1 MGLGFED
8 DVTQPT
14 GFGPPRRLR
23 SALLVPF
30 AIVACST
37 DEPLDQKVDD
47 PIAALSATPSRGV
60 APFEVVFDASQ
71 SRDPAFPTASLVG
84 RFDFDGDGNYDA
96 DAVELKSTHRY
107 ETAGTYV
114 AKVLVTS
121 TEGRTAFAT
130 TSIEVIAN
138 TAPTALL
145 SYSPGDGNAPLG
157 VNFDASGSNDPDQ
170 DAATLE
176 VRFDFEGDGTFD
188 TEYAAAKL
196 GSHTFNTAG
205 EYFPTVEVRD
215 RAGAIGTFR
224 AQAPLVIRFGAN
236 LAADTNRDGKIDD
249 ADELDEDSWTEAHG
263 ALFLANLD
271 DDDNNGR
278 QDARD
283 TAVNGNEDV
292 RDLVPV
298 IIRRHGGVVDGRDT
312 ATLSLEPAGA
322 KNNVRVFLQSGG
334 RLASLISPEGNAQ
347 VTIAPND
354 LLAGDLQL
362 YVEGLNTRTAVWDGR
377 ANLRLAITVDGQLQE
392 DVVSLRVA
400 PVIFTDNLQ
409 EARALFVMRIS
420 DRRLGENLAF
430 ADVLRSDLPNGVE
443 LIEADQYVFGG
454 DRWIQDNMQAGYQL
468 IVGPGGTVLEMPTFA
483 QLQRPTGQ
491 GGLEAYVPEAFL
503 APDRGYFYPGRSRDT
518 SLNYGGNLEVMAPFE
533 NSEVSY
539 PLGRLVIGGGNLGT
553 LGGVAFEDHMGEV
566 QRNWLNAQGVQGPAV
581 EISSEWLAVG
591 HIDETFQIVPY
602 PQAATGAKPYKV
614 VYASPNLARQLL
626 LEVQSAGGGNRAVF
640 AGRQTQTTVD
650 AILEDP
656 ALMALN
662 DAAQAR
668 LDTNKAILKAEL
680 DLKDEDFVEVPVMF
694 EGFDFDGL
702 DLVAALNPGIQN
714 LVTTNNTLFVPDPE
728 GPIGADGKDVWRKSA
743 DATLSGLGVEPIF
756 VDVFDSYHLNLGEAH
771 CGTNVLAV
779 PYSTPWWTAAVGP
792 RNR

>member
-1 MGLGFED
+1 MGQGFED
-8 DVTQPT
+8 DVTQST
-14 GFGPPRRLR
+14 GFGPSRRLL
-23 SALLVPF
+23 SAFVASLAL
-30 AIVACST
+30 VACSK
-37 DEPLDQKVDD
+37 DEPLDQQIDA
-47 PIAALSATPSRGV
+47 PIAALSAAPSRGV
-60 APFEVVFDASQ
+60 APFEVNFDATQ
-71 SRDPAFPTASLVG
+71 SRDPAFPTATLQA
-84 RFDFDGDGNYDA
+84 RFDFDGDGNFDA
-96 DAVELKSTHRY
+96 DAVELKGSHRY
-107 ETAGTYV
+107 ETAGTFV
-114 AKVLVTS
+114 AKVLITS
-121 TEGRTAFAT
+121 TEGRTAIAT

-138 TAPTALL
+138 TAPTAAL
-145 SYSPGDGNAPLG
+145 SYSPGDGNAPLL
-157 VNFDASGSNDPDQ
+157 VNFDASASSDPDQ

-188 TEYAAAKL
+188 GEYSATKL
-196 GSHTFNTAG
+196 ASHTFNTAG
-205 EYFPTVEVRD
+205 DYFPTVEVRD

-224 AQAPLVIRFGAN
+224 AQTALVVRFGAN
-236 LAADTNRDGKIDD
+236 LAADTNRDGAIDD
-249 ADELDEDSWTEAHG
+249 ADEQDEDTWTEAHG

-271 DDDNNGR
+271 DDDSNGR

-292 RDLVPV
+292 KDLVQV
-298 IIRRHGGVVDGRDT
+298 IIRRHGGVVDGRDS

-347 VTIAPND
+347 VTIAPAD
-354 LLAGDLQL
+354 LLAGDLNL

-377 ANLRLAITVDGQLQE
+377 ASLRLAVTVDGQVQE

-409 EARALFVMRIS
+409 AARALFVMRIS

-430 ADVLRSDLPNGVE
+430 ADALRADLPNGVE
-443 LIEADQYVFGG
+443 LIEADQYVFGA

-468 IVGPGGTVLEMPTFA
+468 IVGPGGAVLEMPTFA

-491 GGLEAYVPEAFL
+491 GGLETYVPEAFL
-503 APDRGYFYPGRSRDT
+503 APDHGYYYPGRSRDT
-518 SLNYGGNLEVMAPFE
+518 SLNYGGNLEVMPPFE
-533 NSEVSY
+533 NGEVSY

-591 HIDETFQIVPY
+591 HIDETFQIVPF
-602 PQAATGAKPYKV
+602 PQASANAKPYKV
-614 VYASPNLARQLL
+614 VYASPTLARQLL
-626 LEVQSAGGGNRAVF
+626 LELQAAGGGDRTVF

-650 AILEDP
+650 AILGDA

-668 LDTNKAILKAEL
+668 LDTNKETLKAEL

-694 EGFDFDGL
+694 EGYDFDGL
-702 DLVAALNPGIQN
+702 VLVAALNPGIQN
-714 LVTTNNTLFVPDPE
+714 LVTTNTTLFVPDPE
-728 GPIGADGKDVWRKSA
+728 GPTGADGKDIWKKSA
-743 DATLSGLGVEPIF
+743 DGTLSGLGVEAIF

-779 PYSTPWWTAAVGP
+779 PYSTPWWTATIGP

>member
-8 DVTQPT
+8 DVTQST
-14 GFGPPRRLR
+14 GFGPPRRLWI
-23 SALLVPF
+23 ALLPSLAF
-30 AIVACST
+30 AACST
-37 DEPLDQKVDD
+37 DEPLDQQVPA
-47 PIAALSATPSRGV
+47 PIAALSATPTRGV
-60 APFEVVFDASQ
+60 APFEVNFDATQ
-71 SRDPAFPTASLVG
+71 SRDPAFPTAALAG
-84 RFDFDGDGNYDA
+84 RFDFEGDGTYDA
-96 DAVELKSTHRY
+96 DAVELKASHRY
-107 ETAGTYV
+107 ETPGTFV
-114 AKVLVTS
+114 AKVLITS
-121 TEGRTAFAT
+121 TEGRTAIAS

-138 TAPTALL
+138 TAPTAAL
-145 SYSPGDGNAPLG
+145 SYSPGEGNAPLV
-157 VNFDASGSNDPDQ
+157 VNLDASGSSDPDQ

-188 TEYAAAKL
+188 GEFSTTKL
-196 GSHTFNTAG
+196 ADHTYSAAG

-215 RAGAIGTFR
+215 RAGAIGSFR
-224 AQAPLVIRFGAN
+224 SQSPLVVRFGAN
-236 LAADTNRDGKIDD
+236 LAADTNRDGTIDD
-249 ADELDEDSWTEAHG
+249 ADELDEESWTEAHG

-283 TAVNGNEDV
+283 TAVNGNDDV

-298 IIRRHGGVVDGRDT
+298 IIRRHGGVVEGRDS

-347 VTIAPND
+347 VTIALGD

-362 YVEGLNTRTAVWDGR
+362 YVEGLNTRTALWDGR
-377 ANLRLAITVDGQLQE
+377 ANLRLAVTVDGQVQE

-430 ADVLRSDLPNGVE
+430 ADALRAELPNGVE
-443 LIEADQYVFGG
+443 LIEADQYIFGG

-468 IVGPGGTVLEMPTFA
+468 IVGPGGAVLEMPTFA

-491 GGLEAYVPEAFL
+491 GGLETYVPEAFL
-503 APDRGYFYPGRSRDT
+503 GPDRGYFYPGRSRDT

-533 NSEVSY
+533 NNELSY
-539 PLGRLVIGGGNLGT
+539 PFGRLIIGGGNLGT
-553 LGGVAFEDHMGEV
+553 LGGVAFEDHMGDV

-591 HIDETFQIVPY
+591 HIDETFQIVPF
-602 PQAATGAKPYKV
+602 PQASANAKPYKV
-614 VYASPNLARQLL
+614 VYASPTLARQLL
-626 LEVQSAGGGNRAVF
+626 LDLQAAGGGGRAVF

-650 AILEDP
+650 AILGDP

-668 LDTNKAILKAEL
+668 LDTNKEILKAEL
-680 DLKDEDFVEVPVMF
+680 DLKEEDFVEVPVMY

-714 LVTTNNTLFVPDPE
+714 LVTTNTTLFVPDPE
-728 GPIGADGKDVWRKSA
+728 GPVGADGKDVWKKSA
-743 DATLSGLGVEPIF
+743 EATLAGLGVDPIF
-756 VDVFDSYHLNLGEAH
+756 VDIFDSYHLNLGEAH

>member
-14 GFGPPRRLR
+14 GFGPSCRLLGP
-23 SALLVPF
+23 LLASLAF
-30 AIVACST
+30 AACST
-37 DEPLDQKVDD
+37 DEPLDQQVDA
-47 PIAALSATPSRGV
+47 PIATLTATPTRGV
-60 APFEVVFDASQ
+60 APFEVTFDASQ
-71 SRDPAFPTASLVG
+71 SRDPAFPTATLTG
-84 RFDFDGDGNYDA
+84 RFDFDGDGNFDA
-96 DAVELKSTHRY
+96 DAVDLKGTHRY
-107 ETAGTYV
+107 EAAGTFV
-114 AKVLVTS
+114 AKVLITS
-121 TEGRTAFAT
+121 TEGRTAIAT
-130 TSIEVIAN
+130 TSIEVTAN
-138 TAPTALL
+138 TAPNAAL
-145 SYSPGDGNAPLG
+145 SFSPAEGNAPLV
-157 VNFDASGSNDPDQ
+157 VNFDASGSSDPDQ

-188 TEYAAAKL
+188 SEYSSTKL
-196 GSHTFNTAG
+196 ASHNFGSAG
-205 EYFPTVEVRD
+205 DYFPTVEVRD

-224 AQAPLVIRFGAN
+224 AQTPLVIRFGAN
-236 LAADTNRDGKIDD
+236 LAADTNRDGTIDD
-249 ADELDEDSWTEAHG
+249 ADEQDEDTWTEAHG

-271 DDDNNGR
+271 DDDSNGR

-283 TAVNGNEDV
+283 TAVNGNEDLK
-292 RDLVPV
+292 DLVPV
-298 IIRRHGGVVDGRDT
+298 LIRRHGGVVEGRDS

-322 KNNVRVFLQSGG
+322 KNNVRVFLQTGS
-334 RLASLISPEGNAQ
+334 RLASLISPEGNSQ
-347 VTIAPND
+347 VTITARD
-354 LLAGDLQL
+354 LFAGDLQL

-377 ANLRLAITVDGQLQE
+377 ANLRLTVTVDGEEQV

-409 EARALFVMRIS
+409 AARALFVMRIS

-430 ADVLRSDLPNGVE
+430 ADALRADIPNGVE
-443 LIEADQYVFGG
+443 LIEADQYIFGG

-468 IVGPGGTVLEMPTFA
+468 IVGPGGAILEMPTFA

-491 GGLEAYVPEAFL
+491 GGLETYVPEAFL
-503 APDRGYFYPGRSRDT
+503 APDHGYYYPGRSRDT

-553 LGGVAFEDHMGEV
+553 LGGVAFEDHMGDV

-602 PQAATGAKPYKV
+602 PQAESGSKPYKV
-614 VYASPNLARQLL
+614 VYASPTLARELL
-626 LEVQSAGGGNRAVF
+626 LEVQAAGGGGRAVF

-650 AILEDP
+650 AILGDP

-668 LDTNKAILKAEL
+668 LDTNKATLKAEL

-714 LVTTNNTLFVPDPE
+714 LVTTNTTLFVPDPE
-728 GPIGADGKDVWRKSA
+728 GPLGADGKDVWRKSA
-743 DATLSGLGVEPIF
+743 DASLSGLGVEPIF

-779 PYSTPWWTAAVGP
+779 PYTTPWWTAAVGP